1 MQIIRTI
8 VWVLVVVALGLFS
21 LNNWNP
27 VEIKIWEGLILETKL
42 PALVMASF
50 LLGLAPMWLLAK
62 AGKWRL
68 NRRINAL
75 ENSVRANAS
84 APPLATSRLS
94 VSSRIADCV
103 GSSASAACV
112 SKLRPSTG
120 GRPGVAAAITI
131 RPGIAPATK
140 PSRAALCCT

>member
-27 VEIKIWEGLILETKL
+27 VEVKIWDSLILETKL

-84 APPLATSRLS
+84 APSTSLLPLATSSQLE
-94 VSSRIADCV
+94 
-103 GSSASAACV
+103 SAT
-112 SKLRPSTG
+112 PS
-120 GRPGVAAAITI
+120 
-131 RPGIAPATK
+131 APAIPPESPT
-140 PSRAALCCT
+140 T